1 MRASCLPEIYLSI
14 YLAAELSAQLH
25 GFGFSAAHAR
35 PGHPPRRGMPLIR
48 VNLPAN
54 SSRNGPKARE
64 CATLPG
70 GFKGRGVYR
79 AAHQHLLKRH
89 REGHLPHRKRSDG
102 PASKLSLLVEV
113 GSFPGQSSCVM
124 AQLLLATPKAERA
137 RLRFHVVDRFGGL
150 QSFQSAQ
157 SAARQ
162 AIHRHGSSYAA
173 WSANMIETGSIT
185 GIDQVSRA
193 SSVDGSLLLQYANES
208 VAFMYLDT
216 SHLDRL
222 TRCARCPSAKEITCM
237 RRELRDCMHVPAT
250 VNSYPPR
257 EILCKP
263 DVSLLICISRL
274 ELAAWW
280 PKIQRGGWLCGADY
294 CRPSERP
301 AVDEFFQRARVRVH
315 YWGHSQFCAGKG
327 VDASPRGTK
336 VLAALKQER
345 GGGARRRAGGGG
357 ACEGY
362 AVRGGSHRRGNGS
375 VTRSSTT

>member
-1 MRASCLPEIYLSI
+1 VLEEPQGTRGVPGGPPAPAEVAPGGPPPSQKAGLQNHFLSCRVESKTWIPHITC
-14 YLAAELSAQLH
+14 EL
-25 GFGFSAAHAR
+25 GFSAAHAR
-35 PGHPPRRGMPLIR
+35 PGHHPPRRGMPLIR

-113 GSFPGQSSCVM
+113 GSFPGQGSCVM

-222 TRCARCPSAKEITCM
+222 TRCARCPAAKEIACM

-257 EILCKP
+257 EILCRP
-263 DVSLLICISRL
+263 DGIASHLH
-274 ELAAWW
+274 
-280 PKIQRGGWLCGADY
+280 
-294 CRPSERP
+294 
-301 AVDEFFQRARVRVH
+301 FQA
-315 YWGHSQFCAGKG
+315 
-327 VDASPRGTK
+327 
-336 VLAALKQER
+336 
-345 GGGARRRAGGGG
+345 GARRLVAEDPKRRV
-357 ACEGY
+357 
-362 AVRGGSHRRGNGS
+362 AVRGRLLSPLGTPRSRRVLSASPGAGALLGS
-375 VTRSSTT
+375 

>member
-1 MRASCLPEIYLSI
+1 
-14 YLAAELSAQLH
+14 
-25 GFGFSAAHAR
+25 
-35 PGHPPRRGMPLIR
+35 MPLIR

-162 AIHRHGSSYAA
+162 VIHRHGSSYAA

-222 TRCARCPSAKEITCM
+222 TRCARCPAAKKIACM

-263 DVSLLICISRL
+263 DGI
-274 ELAAWW
+274 
-280 PKIQRGGWLCGADY
+280 
-294 CRPSERP
+294 PSHLH
-301 AVDEFFQRARVRVH
+301 FQA
-315 YWGHSQFCAGKG
+315 
-327 VDASPRGTK
+327 
-336 VLAALKQER
+336 
-345 GGGARRRAGGGG
+345 GARRLVAEDPKRRV
-357 ACEGY
+357 
-362 AVRGGSHRRGNGS
+362 AVRGRLLSPLGTPRSRRVLSASPGAGALLGS
-375 VTRSSTT
+375 